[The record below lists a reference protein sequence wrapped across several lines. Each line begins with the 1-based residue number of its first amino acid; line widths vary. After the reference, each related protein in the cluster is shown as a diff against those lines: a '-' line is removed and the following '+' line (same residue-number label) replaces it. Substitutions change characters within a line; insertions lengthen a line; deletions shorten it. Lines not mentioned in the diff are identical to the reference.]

1 MVRTLI
7 PLAEG
12 CEELEAVT
20 VIDLLRRAGIEV
32 ITAGLDEGPV
42 RASRGV
48 VLHPD
53 TTISEVQDQSFDMVV
68 LPGGLAGADN
78 LERDPRIRELLL
90 RMHKEGKYTA
100 AICAAPKVLAS
111 VGLLDGRKATSY
123 PGVLEGMDLP
133 RVELSSMPVIQDEKV
148 ITSRGP
154 GTAMDFAL
162 ELIEVLSGRAKR
174 DEVELQ
180 LVRAT

>member
-1 MVRTLI
+1 MARTLI

-20 VIDLLRRAGIEV
+20 IIDLLRRAGVEV
-32 ITAGLDEGPV
+32 ITAGLKEGPV
-42 RASRGV
+42 KASRGV

-53 TTISEVQDQSFDMVV
+53 TTINEVLEQSFDMIV

-78 LERDPRIRELLL
+78 LQRDPRIRQLLL
-90 RMHKEGKYTA
+90 RLNKEGKYTA

-111 VGLLDGRKATSY
+111 VGLLNGRKATSY
-123 PGVLEGMDLP
+123 PGALDGMDLP
-133 RVELSSMPVIQDEKV
+133 QVELTAMPVIRDEKV

-162 ELIEVLSGRAKR
+162 ELIDILAGKAKR
-174 DEVELQ
+174 DEVERQ
-180 LVRAT
+180 LVRAS